1 MIIRTIALQL
11 FAALLGLS
19 AAYAGGDNSIIARK
33 ACMKAQG
40 AAVIG
45 TYFPMQ
51 RGEMPYDSAR
61 IDSAF
66 ENMTRACADWAEFW
80 PEDSKTGAVMAT
92 GAKSDIWTDTV
103 GFAKATATAEA
114 ALAALRAAKDQQSFN
129 AALPAVGAAC
139 QSCHETYR
147 AKTE

>member
-1 MIIRTIALQL
+1 MALQ
-11 FAALLGLS
+11 FAAIFLGLN

-45 TYFPMQ
+45 TYFPML

-66 ENMTRACADWAEFW
+66 ENMQRACAKWAEFW
-80 PEDSKTGAVMAT
+80 PEDSKTGEVIAT
-92 GAKSDIWTDTV
+92 GAKPEVWSDSE
-103 GFAKATATAEA
+103 GFAKATAAAEA
-114 ALAALRAAKDQQSFN
+114 ALAALRAAKDQPSFN

-139 QSCHETYR
+139 QACHEKYR
-147 AKTE
+147 AKID